1 MRRGVR
7 FVGQELQAMPVRV
20 PGTFY
25 THPLTQPCRGRSA
38 ICWHLVILTA
48 KQVCQFCYNNI
59 KNNMNGLCPAC
70 RRTYDEKNIEWK
82 IISPEEWVTA

>member
-7 FVGQELQAMPVRV
+7 FVRQKLQAMPVRV
-20 PGTFY
+20 SGTFY
-25 THPLTQPCRGRSA
+25 IHPITDPHRDRTVTRLD
-38 ICWHLVILTA
+38 LDILTA
-48 KQVCQFCYNNI
+48 SQVCQFCYNNI

-70 RRTYDEKNIEWK
+70 RRPYDEKNIEWK